1 MRTYI
6 VSLSITVYTKPVDG
20 EPGVLEA
27 KKLQR
32 TRPKFLNLM
41 KIRQPLPAVISVLHR
56 ISGALLFFP
65 GLPLLLYGLEMTLD
79 SPRGYAQFQ
88 SLLTSPLS
96 KGALTLSLWFF
107 LHHLCAGIRFLAL
120 DLHYG
125 GALEQARLTSKVTLA
140 AGIILT
146 LLVSLLIW

>member
-1 MRTYI
+1 ME
-6 VSLSITVYTKPVDG
+6 V
-20 EPGVLEA
+20 

-41 KIRQPLPAVISVLHR
+41 EIRQPLPAVISFLHR
-56 ISGALLFFP
+56 VSGVLLFFP
-65 GLPLLLYGLEMTLD
+65 GIPLLLCGLEMTLS
-79 SPRGYAQFQ
+79 SPQDYAQFQ
-88 SLLTSPLS
+88 SLVASPLS
-96 KGALTLSLWFF
+96 KTALTLLLWFF

-125 GALEQARLTSKVTLA
+125 GALAQARLTSRVVLA

>member
-6 VSLSITVYTKPVDG
+6 VSLSITVYTRSVDG
-20 EPGVLEA
+20 EPDVLEA

-32 TRPKFLNLM
+32 TRPKFLDLM
-41 KIRQPLPAVISVLHR
+41 EIKQPLPAVISVLHR

-65 GLPLLLYGLEMTLD
+65 GIPLLLYSLEMMLN
-79 SPRGYAQFQ
+79 SPQSYAQFQ
-88 SLLTSPLS
+88 SLLTNPLT

-125 GALEQARLTSKVTLA
+125 GTLEQARLTSKVVLA
-140 AGIILT
+140 AGITLT
-146 LLVSLLIW
+146 LLISLLIW